1 MLNTETSVVSAAKFT
16 FNKANGGSKTIS
28 IPSPIDELKNAQ
40 CESFADYYEEN
51 ATIGGGVTLKNL
63 VQDKTQRITFTR

>member
-16 FNKANGGSKTIS
+16 FNKASGGSKTIS

-51 ATIGGGVTLKNL
+51 ATLGGGVTLKNL